1 MPEEEN
7 WLSKR
12 AVAVP
17 TDCIRTWRQGPRPA
31 SSGEPVSVPM
41 GMDRSVVDTSAMRC
55 RISSAMAAC
64 RRLNSAML
72 LFSAVTRPSA
82 SLSKDTSRP

>member
-1 MPEEEN
+1 MV
-7 WLSKR
+7 SIF
-12 AVAVP
+12 
-17 TDCIRTWRQGPRPA
+17 TFSFGPRPA

-41 GMDRSVVDTSAMRC
+41 GMDKSVVDTSAMRW
-55 RISSAMAAC
+55 RISSEIDAC

-72 LFSAVTRPSA
+72 LFSAVTWPLA